1 MIMETPEPGL
11 DRHEWESELASM
23 EDDLRDSPV
32 EALPELANL
41 VGRMLEERG
50 YDLDDPV
57 VREGEDREVVVQY
70 QAARE
75 VADRVDRDEDVD
87 PGDVGDSI
95 NGLRALFDYVVAE
108 RKGP

>member
-1 MIMETPEPGL
+1 MIMETPDPGL
-11 DRHEWESELASM
+11 DRHEWESELASI

-32 EALPELANL
+32 ETLPELADL

-50 YDLDDPV
+50 YVLDDPV
-57 VREGEDREVVVQY
+57 VREGDEREIVVEF

-87 PGDVGDSI
+87 PGDVADAI
-95 NGLRALFDYVVAE
+95 NALRDLFAYVIADRE
-108 RKGP
+108 SP